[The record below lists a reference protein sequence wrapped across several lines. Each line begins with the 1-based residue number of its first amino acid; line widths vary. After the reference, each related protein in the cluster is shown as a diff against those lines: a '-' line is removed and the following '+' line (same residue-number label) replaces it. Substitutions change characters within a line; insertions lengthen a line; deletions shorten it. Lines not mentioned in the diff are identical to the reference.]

1 MLQANFGSL
10 FRLKGQAFVK
20 LLRELLADA
29 KSTPSYSSG
38 LHLSVFQGKS
48 KRGAFKMFEKYVL
61 KISTISNNA
70 ENGICP
76 IKKVVNDA
84 ICPINCNLRSDNYI
98 IIYNTKKM

>member
-1 MLQANFGSL
+1 MKIHFLIKTKMSFFALNCFDMLMLQANFGSL

-29 KSTPSYSSG
+29 KSTSSYSLG

-76 IKKVVNDA
+76 IKKG
-84 ICPINCNLRSDNYI
+84 RQ
-98 IIYNTKKM
+98 